1 MIAARKKVGTRTA
14 ISWPSV
20 TPSHEDMNAIIPA
33 VAALIGL
40 DETATLAAIT
50 VADRALS
57 GCASPPS
64 LNPRQHGKCNIG
76 DINL

>member
-57 GCASPPS
+57 GCAFASVAES
-64 LNPRQHGKCNIG
+64 AAAR
-76 DINL
+76 